1 MITVYMLEE
10 GHLRPVV
17 VTRREDLPEDAFWV
31 DLLSPTAEE
40 RRWVEERYGQALP
53 SEAAVEEIEFS
64 SRFFTDQDNGLH
76 IRSFFL
82 YEYPERPRNITV
94 AFILNRGRLF
104 TLRSE
109 KLETFHIF
117 KQQAL
122 KRRQRFEQPLDVL
135 LRLFEI
141 KVDQIADVLEGLH
154 KRIEAIGT
162 RLFEVEEE
170 ILETILR
177 DLSTAQD
184 INDQLRLGMMDK
196 QRVLSF
202 LLRSGHCPPERTE
215 LLNEIL
221 RDIESLAGHSM
232 FLFEKADALMNAT
245 MGRINIEQNKII
257 KIFSIAAVVLLPP
270 TLVASIYGMNFRH
283 MPELDWPF
291 GYPMAVLVM
300 ILSAIAP
307 YVLFKKKGW
316 L

>member
-1 MITVYMLEE
+1 
-10 GHLRPVV
+10 
-17 VTRREDLPEDAFWV
+17 
-31 DLLSPTAEE
+31 
-40 RRWVEERYGQALP
+40 
-53 SEAAVEEIEFS
+53 
-64 SRFFTDQDNGLH
+64 
-76 IRSFFL
+76 
-82 YEYPERPRNITV
+82 
-94 AFILNRGRLF
+94 
-104 TLRSE
+104 
-109 KLETFHIF
+109 
-117 KQQAL
+117 
-122 KRRQRFEQPLDVL
+122 
-135 LRLFEI
+135 
-141 KVDQIADVLEGLH
+141 VDQIADVLEALH